1 MGRIKINK
9 QNAKAKLNSII
20 DQLSKDLQTTER
32 LFKDVVML
40 DGSPAQVYSHL
51 TLLSAELDE
60 INKMTNLMKTELQ
73 EI

>member
-9 QNAKAKLNSII
+9 QNAKTKLNSIL
-20 DQLSKDLQTTER
+20 DQLSTDIRSAEK
-32 LFKDVVML
+32 LFKDTIML
-40 DGSPAQVYSHL
+40 DGSPAQLYSHL

-60 INKMTNLMKTELQ
+60 INKMTSLMKTELQ